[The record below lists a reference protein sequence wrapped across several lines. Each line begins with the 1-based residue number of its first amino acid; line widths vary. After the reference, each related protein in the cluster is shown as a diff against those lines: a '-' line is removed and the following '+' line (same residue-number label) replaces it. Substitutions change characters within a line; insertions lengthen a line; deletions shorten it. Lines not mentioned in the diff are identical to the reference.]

1 MAKGTQVTENGPF
14 MHITTEEGQLE
25 ILERDRESSSGA
37 AMEAD
42 FEERHEEGETMLD
55 INCDEIGMEKETGIN
70 GGGEMHNNPNHKLS
84 IEPMAGNGVVVDA
97 AEQPIIIAANTF
109 GPHGR
114 DASLFRGEMDCLKE
128 RVGQLEQQMENL
140 LWDVRSSITCQV

>member
-84 IEPMAGNGVVVDA
+84 IEPMAGNGVVGDA
-97 AEQPIIIAANTF
+97 AEQPIAANVS

-114 DASLFRGEMDCLKE
+114 DASLCGEEMGCLKE

>member
-1 MAKGTQVTENGPF
+1 

-84 IEPMAGNGVVVDA
+84 IEPMAGNGVDLLAMQLNSQLRPMFLVRMVVMQA
-97 AEQPIIIAANTF
+97 FA
-109 GPHGR
+109 GR
-114 DASLFRGEMDCLKE
+114 KWT
-128 RVGQLEQQMENL
+128 V
-140 LWDVRSSITCQV
+140 

>member
-55 INCDEIGMEKETGIN
+55 VNCDEIGMEKETGIN
-70 GGGEMHNNPNHKLS
+70 GGGEMHNTVILRESGTIATPS
-84 IEPMAGNGVVVDA
+84 GAGPG
-97 AEQPIIIAANTF
+97 
-109 GPHGR
+109 
-114 DASLFRGEMDCLKE
+114 C
-128 RVGQLEQQMENL
+128 GQGGWPGWLAQAH
-140 LWDVRSSITCQV
+140 WC

>member
-84 IEPMAGNGVVVDA
+84 IEPMAGNGVVGDA
-97 AEQPIIIAANTF
+97 AEQPIAANVS

-114 DASLFRGEMDCLKE
+114 DASLCGEEMDCLKE

-140 LWDVRSSITCQV
+140 QWDVRSSITCQV

>member
-1 MAKGTQVTENGPF
+1 MAKGTQVTENRPF

-55 INCDEIGMEKETGIN
+55 INCDEIGMEKETSIN

-84 IEPMAGNGVVVDA
+84 IEPMAGNGVVGDA
-97 AEQPIIIAANTF
+97 AEQPIAANVS

-114 DASLFRGEMDCLKE
+114 DASLCGEEMDCLKE
-128 RVGQLEQQMENL
+128 RVGQLEQQMESL
-140 LWDVRSSITCQV
+140 QWDVRSSITCQV